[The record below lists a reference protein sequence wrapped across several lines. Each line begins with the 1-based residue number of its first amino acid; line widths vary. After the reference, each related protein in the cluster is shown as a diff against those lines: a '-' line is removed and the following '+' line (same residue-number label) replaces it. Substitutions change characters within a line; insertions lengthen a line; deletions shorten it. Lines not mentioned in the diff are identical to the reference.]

1 METDSA
7 RILDRFRTSGRV
19 RRMPTKAAKR
29 LLVLEHLVE
38 RFDAG
43 ERYVEKQVDATLLAA
58 LVPRE
63 DGGEVDHVSVRRYL
77 VDHGLMARADGV
89 YWRR

>member
-1 METDSA
+1 METDTA
-7 RILDRFRTSGRV
+7 RVLGRFLTAGQV
-19 RRMPTKAAKR
+19 QRMPSKAAKR
-29 LLVLEHLVE
+29 LVVLEHLAG
-38 RFDAG
+38 RFEPG
-43 ERYVEKQVDATLLAA
+43 KRYAEKQVDATLIEA

-77 VDHGLMARADGV
+77 VDHGLMSRADGV